1 MENRY
6 EPCVSPEDR
15 PPRRDFLQN
24 RILLLDGGM
33 GTMLQQR
40 GLPPGGTPELLNLTG
55 PELLASIHREYI
67 QAGSQVI
74 YANTFGANALKLA
87 RAGYE
92 PAQVI
97 GPAIA
102 LAKRAAEGTDAL
114 VALDIGPLGELLE
127 PLGSLPF
134 ARACKLFCEMVLLGT
149 AAGAD
154 LIVIET
160 MTDLQEARAALL
172 APARSGHHVL

>member
-67 QAGSQVI
+67 DRKSV
-74 YANTFGANALKLA
+74 
-87 RAGYE
+87 
-92 PAQVI
+92 V
-97 GPAIA
+97 
-102 LAKRAAEGTDAL
+102 
-114 VALDIGPLGELLE
+114 
-127 PLGSLPF
+127 
-134 ARACKLFCEMVLLGT
+134 
-149 AAGAD
+149 
-154 LIVIET
+154 
-160 MTDLQEARAALL
+160 
-172 APARSGHHVL
+172 